1 MRVRRRGVGK
11 VHFPGF
17 DRQNFQADNSL
28 MINKSIKERDQ
39 LLFSSL

>member
-1 MRVRRRGVGK
+1 MRVRRRAVGK

-17 DRQNFQADNSL
+17 DRQNFQDNSL